1 MKLTTIHYSLTT
13 NLIFIG
19 GFKMQKVTV
28 VIPTYWTWPKD
39 IKDKEEKSI
48 FDHPTPLNLDGT
60 LARTLES
67 FKKIDYPDFDILVIA
82 ASTNVE
88 IAEKVEKRVQGI
100 IDKFKDKFEIKHFS
114 YSKLKILR
122 ERLFELGHYKILQ
135 EINLENYN
143 NIRNLQLIVSYI
155 NNSDVV
161 VGIDDDEVINDSNYL
176 YKAAK
181 YVGKE
186 YKGDFIA
193 GVAGYYLD
201 REGSHRLKV
210 GGQEKLENLFDKKSY
225 LMDLTYDRLDHTEGC
240 LVKTPV
246 VFGGNMV
253 FPRTTIERISFDPYN
268 TRGEDIDYLIN
279 AKMEGLNFF
288 LDKELNITHLQP
300 DYKNAHAHNRIN
312 ISQLK
317 QDILRFIYEKEKIE
331 QVKKYNNLNNI
342 DIEELMPYPG
352 SFFEDKVFSDS
363 EEKLAKAL
371 SDKNIAEIEPGKEA
385 RDFINYAKKRAKK
398 LVPEYFKFRLLWKDM
413 IKDIKDDQKL
423 REVII

>member
-1 MKLTTIHYSLTT
+1 
-13 NLIFIG
+13 
-19 GFKMQKVTV
+19 MQKVTV

-48 FDHPTPLNLDGT
+48 FDHPTPLDLDGT

-225 LMDLTYDRLDHTEGC
+225 LMDLTYDRLDHTEGR

-268 TRGEDIDYLIN
+268 TRGEDIDYLTN
-279 AKMEGLNFF
+279 AKMDGLNFF

-300 DYKNAHAHNRIN
+300 DYKNTHNGVNIN
-312 ISQLK
+312 QLK

-385 RDFINYAKKRAKK
+385 RDFINYAKERAKK

-413 IKDIKDDQKL
+413 IKDIKNDQKL
-423 REVII
+423 RGVTK

>member
-1 MKLTTIHYSLTT
+1 
-13 NLIFIG
+13 
-19 GFKMQKVTV
+19 MQKVTV

>member
-1 MKLTTIHYSLTT
+1 
-13 NLIFIG
+13 
-19 GFKMQKVTV
+19 MQKVTV

-48 FDHPTPLNLDGT
+48 FDHPTPLDLEGT
-60 LARTLES
+60 LNRTLES
-67 FKKIDYPDFDILVIA
+67 FRKINYPNFNILVIT
-82 ASTNVE
+82 ASTNME
-88 IAEKVEKRVQGI
+88 IAEKVEKRVQEI

-176 YKAAK
+176 YRAAE

-186 YKGDFIA
+186 YKG
-193 GVAGYYLD
+193 YYLD
-201 REGSHRLKV
+201 REGNHRLKV
-210 GGQEKLENLFDKKSY
+210 EGQEELENLFDKKSY
-225 LMDLTYDRLDHTEGC
+225 LMDLTYDRLDHTEGR
-240 LVKTPV
+240 LVKTPL

-288 LDKELNITHLQP
+288 LDKKLNITHLQP
-300 DYKNAHAHNRIN
+300 DYKNAHNRIN

-317 QDILRFIYEKEKIE
+317 QDILRFIYEKEKLI
-331 QVKKYNNLNNI
+331 QVKKYDDLNNI

-352 SFFEDKVFSDS
+352 SFFEDKVFSDA

-371 SDKNIAEIEPGKEA
+371 SDKNIAEIEPEKEA
-385 RDFINYAKKRAKK
+385 RDFINYAQERAKK

-413 IKDIKDDQKL
+413 IKDIKNDQKL
-423 REVII
+423 REIIK

>member
-1 MKLTTIHYSLTT
+1 
-13 NLIFIG
+13 
-19 GFKMQKVTV
+19 MQKVTV

-279 AKMEGLNFF
+279 AKMKGLNFF

>member
-1 MKLTTIHYSLTT
+1 LKLTTIHYSLTT

-279 AKMEGLNFF
+279 AKMKGLNFF

-300 DYKNAHAHNRIN
+300 DYKNTHNGVNIN
-312 ISQLK
+312 QLK

>member
-1 MKLTTIHYSLTT
+1 LKLTTIHYSLTT

-423 REVII
+423 REVIL

>member
-1 MKLTTIHYSLTT
+1 
-13 NLIFIG
+13 
-19 GFKMQKVTV
+19 MQKVTV

-300 DYKNAHAHNRIN
+300 DYKNTHNGVNIN
-312 ISQLK
+312 QLK

-423 REVII
+423 REVIL